1 MKSCKSNHSHCSTC
15 LLGKFSR
22 SVSTGSNQHY
32 TGAYPRYRP
41 LERSNPDRVSPIL
54 VSFSANDSMLI
65 STLLPLESRTQCNLR
80 SEPSSRTSLT
90 GEQPDPW
97 KVLPLQDEMSRH
109 RGAKQRRLCE
119 LLGAISLLS
128 LA

>member
-1 MKSCKSNHSHCSTC
+1 M
-15 LLGKFSR
+15 
-22 SVSTGSNQHY
+22 Y
-32 TGAYPRYRP
+32 AY
-41 LERSNPDRVSPIL
+41 
-54 VSFSANDSMLI
+54 
-65 STLLPLESRTQCNLR
+65 TLLSFESRTQCHLR

-128 LA
+128 PA

>member
-1 MKSCKSNHSHCSTC
+1 MGKSNLEVGFALNMLSALIRSALSYPAMPLVRQLVHQRCVHPGPLVLGTNPLKFLASTADINRTV
-15 LLGKFSR
+15 SR
-22 SVSTGSNQHY
+22 
-32 TGAYPRYRP
+32 
-41 LERSNPDRVSPIL
+41 
-54 VSFSANDSMLI
+54 
-65 STLLPLESRTQCNLR
+65 R

-97 KVLPLQDEMSRH
+97 KILLLQDEMSRH

-128 LA
+128 PG